1 MPFVDRC
8 SGKHAFN
15 LASFVASKPTEW
27 ERSGWG
33 AADDGRGL
41 DGRQGSA
48 DSGQLSLS
56 LTRAIRASSRDVV
69 KHYCTQSVDRPG
81 KSAFVKYSRKR
92 VFAVNQTF
100 LCMSVTIKKY
110 RILGA
115 FNTTVSK
122 KNVQNWYITLDGF
135 IELSNLI
142 WMPYTMDDDTVRGYQ
157 RAME

>member
-15 LASFVASKPTEW
+15 LASFVASRPTEW

-92 VFAVNQTF
+92 VFAVNRTF
-100 LCMSVTIKKY
+100 LCMSVTTKNTVY
-110 RILGA
+110 LVL
-115 FNTTVSK
+115 FNMTVF
-122 KNVQNWYITLDGF
+122 KNVQNWYITLDVF
-135 IELSNLI
+135 IEVSNLI
-142 WMPYTMDDDTVRGYQ
+142 WMSYTMDDTVRGYQ

>member
-27 ERSGWG
+27 EGSGWG

-92 VFAVNQTF
+92 LFAVNRTF
-100 LCMSVTIKKY
+100 LCMSVTIKNIVCLVLLI
-110 RILGA
+110 RPW
-115 FNTTVSK
+115 F
-122 KNVQNWYITLDGF
+122 KNVQNWYITLDVF
-135 IELSNLI
+135 IEVSNLI
-142 WMPYTMDDDTVRGYQ
+142 WMSYTMDDTVRGYQ

>member
-15 LASFVASKPTEW
+15 LASFVASRPTEW

-92 VFAVNQTF
+92 VFAVNRTF
-100 LCMSVTIKKY
+100 LCMSVTIKNTVY
-110 RILGA
+110 LVL
-115 FNTTVSK
+115 FNMTVF
-122 KNVQNWYITLDGF
+122 KNVQNWYITLDVF
-135 IELSNLI
+135 IEVSNLI
-142 WMPYTMDDDTVRGYQ
+142 WMSYTMDDTVRGYQ